1 MGMRLYLKPYISPSK
16 LAPTSSK
23 TSHLNCHYCLPSND
37 TPTFNGHSHCRYVKT
52 MNLVYLVLIAQV
64 FFDFKL
70 VNIEPYF
77 LFRTFVTEL
86 PLAFITDWPS
96 LRQILL
102 SLPLAELRVWEWE
115 GMVNNKYFSLLF
127 LIPYALTNLLH
138 FNSFCKLSS
147 KTQMSL

>member
-86 PLAFITDWPS
+86 PLAFITD
-96 LRQILL
+96 
-102 SLPLAELRVWEWE
+102 
-115 GMVNNKYFSLLF
+115 
-127 LIPYALTNLLH
+127 
-138 FNSFCKLSS
+138 
-147 KTQMSL
+147 